1 MNILVHIC
9 CAPCFLYLEEE
20 LRKGGHRVVGFWY
33 NPNIHPLLE
42 YRCRLETLKK
52 YCLENRIEL
61 LINDSY
67 ELEDF
72 LRGALNEPDLRCRF
86 CYRLRLEAA
95 AREAAAGK
103 FDAFTSTLLI
113 SKYQRHELI
122 KTIAQEASRKYKVDF
137 YYDDFRRGYY
147 QGQNKARELGIYRQK
162 YCGCIF
168 SERDRYI

>member
-9 CAPCFLYLEEE
+9 CAPCFLFPQEE
-20 LRKGGHRVVGFWY
+20 LQKAGHRVAGFWY

-42 YRCRLETLKK
+42 YRCRLDSLKK
-52 YCLENRIEL
+52 YCIEHKIEL
-61 LINDSY
+61 LIKDSY
-67 ELEDF
+67 ELEIF

-86 CYRLRLEAA
+86 CYRLRLEAT
-95 AREAAAGK
+95 AREAAAEK
-103 FDAFTSTLLI
+103 FDAFTTTLLD

-122 KTIAQEASRKYKVDF
+122 KTIAKEAAKIYRVDF

-147 QGQNKARELGIYRQK
+147 QGQNRARELGIYRQK